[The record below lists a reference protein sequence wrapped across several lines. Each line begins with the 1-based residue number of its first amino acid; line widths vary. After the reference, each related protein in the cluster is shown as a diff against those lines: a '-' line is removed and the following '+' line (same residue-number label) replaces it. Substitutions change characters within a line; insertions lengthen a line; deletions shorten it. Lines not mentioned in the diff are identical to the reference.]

1 MYEIVQKIVGVERC
15 FLIEF
20 RLFDVAAVYV
30 MLSEG
35 CYLVVTPMACQ
46 QLLVVPLVVTGIAEQ
61 PNVSLSAT
69 LENSLER

>member
-1 MYEIVQKIVGVERC
+1 MQEIAEQAVRVKGRL
-15 FLIEF
+15 FIEH

-61 PNVSLSAT
+61 SNVSLSAT